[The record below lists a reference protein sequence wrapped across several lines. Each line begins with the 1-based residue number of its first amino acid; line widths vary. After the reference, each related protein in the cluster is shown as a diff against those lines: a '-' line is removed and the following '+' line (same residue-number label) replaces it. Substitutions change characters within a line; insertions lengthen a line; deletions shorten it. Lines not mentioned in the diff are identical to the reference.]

1 MTERRGRV
9 RNLLSVNSI
18 RLSTGR
24 KRSQRQRGTE
34 AVALRIKY
42 KPRWAKLVEKWQIR
56 TVSGCPSLIWLLPNP
71 DSVTRLEVTLAL
83 TASACSC

>member
-1 MTERRGRV
+1 MDRGEGGRV
-9 RNLLSVNSI
+9 RNLLGVNGSGC
-18 RLSTGR
+18 STGR
-24 KRSQRQRGTE
+24 ERSQRQRGIE
-34 AVALRIKY
+34 AVALKIKY

-56 TVSGCPSLIWLLPNP
+56 TEQMPRPDLLPKP